1 MEVVLKVDL
10 TDEQYKELMEKTT
23 SAVTNS
29 SEFFEAAK
37 DKILSSM
44 ADYLKENRDELRKL
58 CGIGHYYSNDTTLS
72 ENRRAATA
80 AIELATQDFSEK
92 LKPIIADLYK
102 EILTKCKF
110 EEILE
115 EVLLRTIASGLTEGV
130 QMRLEGMTD
139 LHTMI
144 IAELNG
150 IKSRLSNI

>member
-29 SEFFEAAK
+29 DAFFEAAK

-44 ADYLKENRDELRKL
+44 ADYLKENKDELRKL
-58 CGIGHYYSNDTTLS
+58 CGISHYYSNDTTLS
-72 ENRRAATA
+72 ENKRAATA
-80 AIELATQDFSEK
+80 AINVATQDFSEK

-102 EILTKCKF
+102 QILSKCEF
-110 EEILE
+110 EKILE

-130 QMRLEGMTD
+130 QERLNGMTD
-139 LHTMI
+139 LHTMMLG
-144 IAELNG
+144 ELDS
-150 IKSRLSNI
+150 IRSRLSNI